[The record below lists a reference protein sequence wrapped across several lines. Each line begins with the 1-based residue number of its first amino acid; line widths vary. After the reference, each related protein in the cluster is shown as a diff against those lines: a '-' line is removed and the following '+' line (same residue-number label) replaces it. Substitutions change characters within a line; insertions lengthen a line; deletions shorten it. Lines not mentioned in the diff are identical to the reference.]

1 MNYQEWTW
9 QDVQHRIIEAA
20 ETVMRCP
27 PDRGPRSYGSAWP
40 EHILDY
46 GRPSHTRLAPSA
58 AALSRMVE
66 CWDWINSLPDDD
78 RFLVYGWA
86 AVKASKGRSVE
97 DFADEQDIR
106 PRTLR
111 WRLTTIFKEIAGN
124 LNRSYSLRLK
134 AEVDVV
140 AENLAHERPDRLPK
154 PVRKSPRRM
163 MQPDAKPDHL
173 PGSVDHKALI
183 KRLEKQNRRRRRSVA
198 KSG

>member
-9 QDVQHRIIEAA
+9 QDVQHRVIEAA
-20 ETVMRCP
+20 ETIMLCP
-27 PDRGPRSYGSAWP
+27 PDHGPRGYGSAWP
-40 EHILDY
+40 EHIPDY
-46 GRPSHTRLAPSA
+46 QRPARTRRKPSA

-66 CWDWINSLPDDD
+66 CWDWLNSLSDAD
-78 RFLVYGWA
+78 RFLVYAWA
-86 AVKASKGRSVE
+86 AVKATKGRSVE

-111 WRLTTIFKEIAGN
+111 WQLTKIFKEIAGG

-154 PVRKSPRRM
+154 AVGRSPRRM
-163 MQPDAKPDHL
+163 MDPDAKPDHL
-173 PGSVDHKALI
+173 PDSVDHKALI
-183 KRLEKQNRRRRRSVA
+183 KRLEKQNRRRARKVA
-198 KSG
+198 KSA